1 MDSLNSQTLAGQ
13 IAKST
18 QIEARRKRLIL
29 DGETRDLARQLYA
42 VSFMPN
48 NYLCNSQ
55 FTDQQRIER
64 CYEAAHLFLR
74 RGNAAEDKY

>member
-1 MDSLNSQTLAGQ
+1 MIDADGLAGQ

-18 QIEARRKRLIL
+18 EIEARRKRLIL

-64 CYEAAHLFLR
+64 VYEAARLFLR
-74 RGNAAEDKY
+74 RSNAAEDKY